1 MEKKLINKKVF
12 NSNMQMILILKI
24 TKFKIKYLNNN
35 FDKISSFKKISE
47 IINLNLNLNNK
58 KLKSFHKKRK
68 IFKSLLNK
76 IKYYQKNNKLIHK
89 MNSMIS
95 SI

>member
-35 FDKISSFKKISE
+35 YNKKINNHNKE

-76 IKYYQKNNKLIHK
+76 IKYY
-89 MNSMIS
+89 
-95 SI
+95 